1 LFLGGAAVYRCDNRL
16 IFSAGFSRCG
26 DTSARK
32 TLFPHPVKASIKVK
46 YQMISRTSRLF
57 IVLLTLVFVATAARA
72 DSANDMLAAGR
83 IDDVVAALNSRESSP
98 AADANSSNLL
108 CRAYF
113 ALEQWDQAQSYCEK
127 AASLD
132 PNNSRFHLWLGRVY
146 GEKADRSN
154 FLIAA
159 GLAPK
164 VREEFELAVGLDP
177 KDVDARLDLAE
188 FYLSAP
194 AIVGGGEQKARAQA
208 QSIATVN
215 PAREHWVYA
224 RIADHQKDAV
234 TAEREYHEYIDLSQ
248 GDAEAWLNLALFLRH
263 HKRFDEME
271 QAIVKLSQAPLP
283 KPDVLVEA
291 SEMLYRAHRNY
302 PFAIDLLH
310 RYLGAAPVEAAPAF
324 RAHYLLGMLYEKQG
338 DKAAAAQE
346 YRASLSLVRN
356 FGVAQQALS
365 RVAH

>member
-1 LFLGGAAVYRCDNRL
+1 MLV
-16 IFSAGFSRCG
+16 
-26 DTSARK
+26 
-32 TLFPHPVKASIKVK
+32 
-46 YQMISRTSRLF
+46 
-57 IVLLTLVFVATAARA
+57 VLLMLVGATAALA
-72 DSANDMLAAGR
+72 DSAKEMLVAGR
-83 IDDVVAALNSRESSP
+83 IDDAIAALNNHPSSP

-108 CRAYF
+108 CRAYY
-113 ALEQWDQAQSYCEK
+113 ALEDWDRAESSCEK

-164 VREEFELAVGLDP
+164 VREEFERAVDLDP
-177 KDVDARLDLAE
+177 HDVDARLDLAE

-194 AIVGGGEQKARAQA
+194 SIVGGGEQKARAQA
-208 QSIATVN
+208 QLIAAVN
-215 PAREHWVYA
+215 PAREHWIYA
-224 RIADHQKDAV
+224 RIADRKNDPA
-234 TAEREYHEYIDLSQ
+234 TAEREYHQYIDLSQ

-271 QAIVKLSQAPLP
+271 QSIIKLSQAPLP

-291 SEMLYRAHRNY
+291 SEMLYRSGRNY
-302 PFAIDLLH
+302 PFATELLH
-310 RYLGAAPVEAAPAF
+310 RYLAAGPVEAAPAF
-324 RAHYLLGMLYEKQG
+324 RAHYLLGMLLEKQG
-338 DKAAAAQE
+338 DRIGAAQE

-356 FGVAQQALS
+356 FGMAQQALN
-365 RVAH
+365 RVTHY

>member
-1 LFLGGAAVYRCDNRL
+1 
-16 IFSAGFSRCG
+16 
-26 DTSARK
+26 
-32 TLFPHPVKASIKVK
+32 
-46 YQMISRTSRLF
+46 MISRPSRVFVVLPMLF
-57 IVLLTLVFVATAARA
+57 VLLTLAGAAPAALA
-72 DSANDMLAAGR
+72 DSAKDMLAAGR
-83 IDDVVAALNSRESSP
+83 IDDAIAALNGRLSTP

-113 ALEQWDQAQSYCEK
+113 ALEEWDQAQSSCEK

-146 GEKADRSN
+146 GEKAEQSN
-154 FLIAA
+154 FLTAA

-164 VREEFELAVGLDP
+164 VREEFERAVDLDP

-194 AIVGGGEQKARAQA
+194 AIIGGGERKARAQA

-215 PAREHWVYA
+215 PAREHWIYA
-224 RIADHQKDAV
+224 RIADQKKDPA
-234 TAEREYHEYIDLSQ
+234 TAEREYHEYIDLSH

-271 QAIVKLSQAPLP
+271 QAILKLSQAPLS

-291 SEMLYRAHRNY
+291 SEMLYRSGRNY
-302 PFAIDLLH
+302 PFATELLR
-310 RYLGAAPVEAAPAF
+310 RYIAAGPVESAPAF
-324 RAHYLLGMLYEKQG
+324 RAHYLLGMLLEKQG
-338 DKAAAAQE
+338 DKVGAAQE

-356 FGVAQQALS
+356 FGMAQQALN
-365 RVAH
+365 RVAN